1 MHFFSTSCPLA
12 RRTKMDDSEFVLI
25 GKSND
30 FQRHL
35 CTNEVFQR
43 KKTKKN
49 TIIVVYYNYVQ
60 TKGIRN

>member
-43 KKTKKN
+43 KKTKKK
-49 TIIVVYYNYVQ
+49 YNN
-60 TKGIRN
+60 RSLL